1 MTPAPSLFVTL
12 HSHLQPGGGGVQW
25 CSREYHQTLV
35 AAGLQPYVVTFEIDR
50 SLRARFLRRFR
61 PRPYTHRIPGGLGL
75 KITAQAQQHGARW
88 CFLNNTDA
96 LALAPIL
103 HARMP
108 SLHLVFL
115 SHGAE
120 ITDVV
125 NNLRLAPETAGRE
138 QTTPCWLGRLLQSEI
153 AIRASLTGS
162 VVISEPDLLIEKW
175 LGSPAAVFLPRSIP
189 RDPLLAT
196 GLPGRVGCVAT
207 LDHGPNLHGLRLFA
221 EALGRHSGVRLRLVG
236 GPVDY
241 GRCLASQHPIID
253 YLGPLDDAQL
263 RAEAATWRAF
273 VNPVFCPARGASTK
287 VSTALGWGLPVLT
300 TPDGARGYT
309 WPSGTLPLSESP
321 TALAALAC
329 ELAEATNP
337 APSRAAAERLVHA
350 APTPAQTAAALTT
363 FLEQIR
369 H

>member
-1 MTPAPSLFVTL
+1 M
-12 HSHLQPGGGGVQW
+12 QW

-35 AAGLQPYVVTFEIDR
+35 AAGLHPHAVTFEIDR
-50 SLRARFLRRFR
+50 SIRARFLRRFR
-61 PRPYTHRIPGGLGL
+61 PRPYAYRIPGGLGPEIAAL
-75 KITAQAQQHGARW
+75 AQQHGARW

-96 LALAPIL
+96 LPLAPVLRALIPAL
-103 HARMP
+103 R
-108 SLHLVFL
+108 LVFL

-125 NNLRLAPETAGRE
+125 NNLRLAPETAARG
-138 QTTPCWLGRLLQSEI
+138 QNTPCWLGRLVQSEI
-153 AIRASLTGS
+153 DLRANIAGS

-175 LGSPAAVFLPRSIP
+175 LGSPAAVFLPRSIT
-189 RDPLLAT
+189 RDPLPAT